1 MSKRRKREQR
11 ETSLD
16 RRRPHR
22 EERRVYL
29 VVCEGETEKRYFDT
43 MKKHPDVRLHTVHAR
58 KAKHPQREIVVRSA
72 AEAERDDC
80 TERWAVFDTDG
91 EDVAALVASA
101 VREGVE
107 AAPSTP
113 TFETWLI
120 LHLRDHRSAL
130 VTGASAEKELRALLP
145 RWNKGGTRF
154 EDFAHGLQEAC
165 ERAERLPPTGD
176 PSTRIHQLVRA
187 LIRP

>member
-1 MSKRRKREQR
+1 VSKRRKREQR

-58 KAKHPQREIVVRSA
+58 KAKHPQREVVVRSA
-72 AEAERDDC
+72 AEAERDDY

-101 VREGVE
+101 AREGIE
-107 AAPSTP
+107 AAPAEVEQGRDPLRGLRPRPPGGLRARRAPAADGRPQHTDPPAGPCSDPPLTP
-113 TFETWLI
+113 TPVQAPTP
-120 LHLRDHRSAL
+120 
-130 VTGASAEKELRALLP
+130 GP
-145 RWNKGGTRF
+145 RPTRGGSWSWYRT
-154 EDFAHGLQEAC
+154 
-165 ERAERLPPTGD
+165 
-176 PSTRIHQLVRA
+176 QLTHW
-187 LIRP
+187 